1 MPISRGVSAALPTL
15 ASLGSEPIRSRRRA
29 GAPRPRPDARP
40 FDPSHPGRL
49 ASTHRRALVLV
60 FEAFAR
66 LLATSFA
73 GQLRSAA
80 TVSLRSVDQRDY
92 ASLIASSDEP
102 TWIAA
107 ISLGP
112 VAGMGVLEIPVPL
125 GMILAERLLGGD
137 GAGPHPKRALT
148 ELEKTLVSGL
158 AATALLD
165 LASALAPLCVIDPE
179 VVRAEDQAE
188 LLKAAPQSEAYAVTN
203 FAVELTGSETGPRR
217 MTIALPLA
225 GMEPA
230 FEAFS
235 GATRKPATEARPVGI
250 GDHLLDAAVEISLR
264 FSPVPVLAADLLELV
279 EGQILPLHH
288 RTATP
293 LAVDVEGV
301 PFLFAKPGRI
311 GRRLAC
317 VIVDPTELG
326 ASAS

>member
-1 MPISRGVSAALPTL
+1 VTAALPTL

-49 ASTHRRALVLV
+49 ASGHRRALVLV

-66 LLATSFA
+66 TFTTSLA
-73 GQLRSAA
+73 GQLRAAA

-92 ASLIASSDEP
+92 ASVVASSDEP

-112 VAGMGVLEIPVPL
+112 VDGMAVLEIPVPL

-137 GAGPHPKRALT
+137 GSGPHPKRALT
-148 ELEKTLVSGL
+148 DLEQTLVAGL
-158 AATALLD
+158 ADLALVD
-165 LASALAPLCVIDPE
+165 LASAVAPLCAIAPE
-179 VVRAEDQAE
+179 VVRVEDQAE

-203 FAVELTGSETGPRR
+203 LAIELAGGDSGPKRL
-217 MTIALPLA
+217 TIALPLA

-235 GATRKPATEARPVGI
+235 GATRKPEPDARPVGI

-264 FSPVPVLAADLLELV
+264 FGAVPLRASEILDLA
-279 EGQILPLHH
+279 EGQILALHH
-288 RTATP
+288 RTAAP

-301 PFLFAKPGRI
+301 PFLAAKPGRI

-317 VIVDPTELG
+317 VIVDPTAELG
-326 ASAS
+326 ATAS